1 MRAVAGVPGPQALLL
16 GATAAGALFSL
27 IDTPYPALAPLQ
39 NLPTLVIV
47 AGLWLALRRWP
58 TPTSALA
65 CIALFMALHTIGGR
79 YIYSYV
85 PYERWLATLGLPSV
99 DHAFGLPRNS
109 WDRLVHFSFGALW
122 VWPIACWLSRHR
134 GLSLGLATYIAVE
147 FVLAGSAIYE
157 IFEWQLTV
165 VMAGPDAD
173 AYNGQQGDIWDPQK
187 DMALAGLGA
196 ITTAIWLRLRRYFQ
210 LSSQV

>member
-1 MRAVAGVPGPQALLL
+1 MRAVAGIPGPQALLL
-16 GATAAGALFSL
+16 GLTAAGALFSL

-58 TPTSALA
+58 MPTSAVVS
-65 CIALFMALHTIGGR
+65 ITLFMALHTIGGR

-85 PYERWLATLGLPSV
+85 PYERWLAVLGLPSI
-99 DHAFGLPRNS
+99 DHALGLGRNS
-109 WDRLVHFSFGALW
+109 WDRLVHFGFGLLW
-122 VWPIACWLSRHR
+122 AWPIACWLSRHR
-134 GLSLGLATYIAVE
+134 GLSPVLATYIAVE

-165 VMAGPDAD
+165 IMAGPDAD
-173 AYNGQQGDIWDPQK
+173 AYNGQQGDVWDPQK
-187 DMALAGLGA
+187 DMAMAGLGA
-196 ITTAIWLRLRRYFQ
+196 FASAVWLSVRRYFQ
-210 LSSQV
+210 ESSQV